1 MNYSTLVM
9 IVMMILYLI
18 NNSAWYASRT
28 IPELVSVRYDVI
40 LAGMVFSVSVIGVRV
55 VQKVVTKH

>member
-1 MNYSTLVM
+1 M